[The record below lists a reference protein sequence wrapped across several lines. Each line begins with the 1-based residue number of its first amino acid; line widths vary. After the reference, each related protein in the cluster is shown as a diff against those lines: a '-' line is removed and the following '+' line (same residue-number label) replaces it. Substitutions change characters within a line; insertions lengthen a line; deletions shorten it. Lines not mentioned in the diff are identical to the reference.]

1 MQQRCI
7 NRPAII
13 ASFALFICNNSL
25 DKFANSHLARK
36 RQNTS
41 EIEYTDSENLELV
54 DSIMDN
60 LSKKL
65 KQSNEFLIS
74 ELEKLPTNK
83 ANPRLVENLILDCEK
98 KPIKYLART
107 TVNQSTIKI
116 QPYNKE
122 HVKHLLDLVH
132 KTFPES
138 QTKSDSENVWIT
150 ISALSDD
157 LKEGVKA
164 AVKELLLN
172 TKNKHR
178 VARQDAINALKNA
191 KDRLSDDF
199 YHMKLQEVDET
210 SKKLYGEVEK
220 LCNKKIELSA

>member
-83 ANPRLVENLILDCEK
+83 AK
-98 KPIKYLART
+98 
-107 TVNQSTIKI
+107 
-116 QPYNKE
+116 
-122 HVKHLLDLVH
+122 
-132 KTFPES
+132 
-138 QTKSDSENVWIT
+138 
-150 ISALSDD
+150 
-157 LKEGVKA
+157 
-164 AVKELLLN
+164 
-172 TKNKHR
+172 
-178 VARQDAINALKNA
+178 
-191 KDRLSDDF
+191 
-199 YHMKLQEVDET
+199 
-210 SKKLYGEVEK
+210 
-220 LCNKKIELSA
+220 